1 MPRKSKVSSRSFE
14 PLKKNSLSLRDD
26 EPLGS
31 DLKIFKIGGENTP
44 LSLSEDEFRITADF
58 FLDGKLTNPTL
69 KTDNQYLELSS
80 DEYIRFARQGSTG
93 TFDIYPLVGTS
104 YFFNNGGTYHFITET
119 AGSFLIGSLATDL
132 NIFRFDIGNSKLTI
146 SSPLDTED

>member
-14 PLKKNSLSLRDD
+14 PLKNNSLSLRDD
-26 EPLGS
+26 EPLGG

-69 KTDNQYLELSS
+69 KTDNQYLEFAP
-80 DEYIRFARQGSTG
+80 EEFTRFTTQGSTG
-93 TFDIYPLVGTS
+93 TLDLYSLVGNS
-104 YFFNNGGTYHFITET
+104 YFVNNGATYHFITELQEV
-119 AGSFLIGSLATDL
+119 F
-132 NIFRFDIGNSKLTI
+132 
-146 SSPLDTED
+146 